1 MRLVSRSFRVYLI
14 ILTLCFFLEAG
25 GVAAYAILKVGDAL
39 ITVLLRDLG
48 RVMLMAVVAGIG

>member
-39 ITVLLRDLG
+39 IAVLLRDLG